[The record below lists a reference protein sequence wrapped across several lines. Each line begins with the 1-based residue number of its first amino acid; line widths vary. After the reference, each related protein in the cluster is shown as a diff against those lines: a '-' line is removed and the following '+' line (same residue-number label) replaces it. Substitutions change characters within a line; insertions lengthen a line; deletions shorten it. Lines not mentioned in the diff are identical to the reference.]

1 MIYGNGMKTPML
13 MTTHLPIYAPNIS
26 TESLIELLAIQLGE
40 DFSLISVERIE
51 RKVRFRSPEF
61 TITVDSTAPWL
72 KAMVIKELIN
82 AARMLG
88 ATQFTFEHNGFSM
101 RRQPTNL
108 PPEKIEHLL
117 IASYNYD
124 PMQVNIF

>member
-1 MIYGNGMKTPML
+1 
-13 MTTHLPIYAPNIS
+13 MTTRLPVYAPNIS
-26 TESLIELLAIQLGE
+26 TDSLIDLLSLQLGE
-40 DFSLISVERIE
+40 YFTLISVERIE
-51 RKVRFRSPEF
+51 RKVTFRSPEF
-61 TITVDSTAPWL
+61 SITVDTATPWL
-72 KAMVIKELIN
+72 KAMVVKELIN

-88 ATQFTFEHNGFSM
+88 ATQFTFEHAGFPM